1 MSHAKIGIAL
11 ITAAG
16 LAFAGAGA
24 AHAGYGSKTHP
35 APGAQGGNILKT
47 AEAAGSFK
55 TLLTAV
61 KAAGLTRTLSGKGP
75 FTVLAPTDEAFA
87 ALPAGALEG
96 LLKDK
101 AKLKAV
107 LLNHVVAGLAPSSEV
122 VKLAS
127 VRTLGGAEWP
137 VNAGDGLKIGGATV
151 VKADVIAS
159 NGVIHVID
167 RVLLKP

>member
-1 MSHAKIGIAL
+1 MSYVRIGIAL
-11 ITAAG
+11 FTAAS
-16 LAFAGAGA
+16 LALAGTGVARAGQ
-24 AHAGYGSKTHP
+24 GSKTHP
-35 APGAQGGNILKT
+35 ATGPSVRNIVKT

-55 TLLTAV
+55 TLLAAV
-61 KAAGLTRTLSGKGP
+61 KAAGLTGTLSGKGP

-101 AKLKAV
+101 AQLKAV
-107 LLNHVVAGLAPSSEV
+107 LLNHVVAGRAPSGEV

-127 VRTLGGAEWP
+127 VKTLGGAEWS
-137 VNAGDGLKIGGATV
+137 VNASDGVKIGDATV
-151 VKADVIAS
+151 IKADVNAS